1 MRPVR
6 LELHGFT
13 TFREKVEIDFEG
25 ADLFALAGPTGAG
38 KSSIID
44 GMCFALYGSVPRLD
58 RRTVAPVISTGKN
71 EARIRFDFTI
81 GERAYTAVRVVR
93 RTPNGAT
100 TKEARMEVAG
110 ETLAGDADGVTAK
123 AEELLGLGF
132 DQFTKSVVLPQG
144 DFARFLHDKPSA
156 RQELLV
162 KLLELGV
169 YERMRGEANSR
180 RVAAESA
187 IEITERQLEHLA
199 GATPDAVQA
208 AGARVELLVSLRSEV
223 DEVGPQLEELIR
235 RRDEQQAAGAAAT
248 AGAEALEGVRPP
260 TGVAELAAA
269 LAAAE
274 KDVLVANAAAEDAH
288 AAVVAAE
295 QARAVLGDAAAL
307 ERIRAA
313 HEQRITL
320 AARLAKGEPI
330 VAAARETEAAGQ
342 ARVDVTAAALTAAEA
357 ALERARRDHA
367 THAVA
372 ATLVAGQACPVCLQT
387 VATLPAH
394 EAPLALSDA
403 EAARGQAAKEHTA
416 AQAALA
422 PLTAAR
428 VRAEQQLETL
438 TEQLAEVE
446 AALADAPPSDE
457 VTRSLEAITAADAAL
472 VSARQKDGAARAA
485 ARTAAQVADQRRD
498 ERDAAW
504 QRFSDAR
511 DAVAAFAPPS
521 PPRNDLAQ
529 AWETLTSWAQGEA
542 GRKRADAEAARTAS
556 ATAAADLAA
565 LESKL
570 SARCTE
576 CAVVVPAGSRVRD
589 AVGDA
594 VAAAQAEQRRL
605 HTALEQAQR
614 QRLEIKAHRERADVA
629 KALAGHLSS
638 RGFERWLLDEAL
650 DRLAVGASDVL
661 RELSAGQY
669 SLGLDGQRNF
679 LVIDHRSADEQRPAR
694 TLSGGET
701 FLASLSLA
709 LTLAEHLT
717 QLSVGSEPRLESIFL
732 DEGFGTLD
740 PESLDIVAAA
750 IEELGARG
758 RTVGIVTHVRDLAE
772 RMPVRYEVRKAPAG
786 STVERTER

>member
-6 LELHGFT
+6 LELHAFT

-93 RTPNGAT
+93 RTPTGAT
-100 TKEARMEVAG
+100 TKEARLEAGG
-110 ETLAGDADGVTAK
+110 ETLAGDADAVTAK

-162 KLLELGV
+162 KLLELGI

-180 RVAAESA
+180 KVAAESA
-187 IEITERQLEHLA
+187 IEITEGHLERLA
-199 GATPDAVQA
+199 DATPEAVQA

-223 DEVGPQLEELIR
+223 DEVAPHLEDLAR
-235 RRDEQQAAGAAAT
+235 RRDEQQAAAAAAT
-248 AGAEALEGVRPP
+248 DAAASLDAVRTPA
-260 TGVAELAAA
+260 GVAELAEA
-269 LAAAE
+269 LAAAQKE
-274 KDVLVANAAAEDAH
+274 VVAATAAAEDAH
-288 AAVVAAE
+288 AAVAE
-295 QARAVLGDAAAL
+295 AEKARAALGDAGAL
-307 ERIRAA
+307 ERVRAA
-313 HEQRITL
+313 HEQRTSLL
-320 AARLAKGEPI
+320 ARRANGEPI
-330 VAAARETEAAGQ
+330 VAAAQQAEAEGRATLER
-342 ARVDVTAAALTAAEA
+342 AAAALASADQ
-357 ALERARRDHA
+357 ALEAARRDHA
-367 THAVA
+367 AHAVA
-372 ATLVAGQACPVCLQT
+372 ATLVAGEDCPVCLQT
-387 VATLPAH
+387 VATLPRH
-394 EAPLALSDA
+394 DAPVALSDA
-403 EAARGQAAKEHTA
+403 ERSRATAAKEHAA

-422 PLTAAR
+422 PLTTAR
-428 VRAEQQLETL
+428 AKAEQTLEDVTNELAHIDATL
-438 TEQLAEVE
+438 KAAPSADEVAQRLAAITAAE
-446 AALADAPPSDE
+446 AALA
-457 VTRSLEAITAADAAL
+457 AA
-472 VSARQKDGAARAA
+472 RERDGAARAA
-485 ARTAAQVADQRRD
+485 AGAARRAAD
-498 ERDAAW
+498 ERRAERDTAW
-504 QRFSDAR
+504 DRFNTAR
-511 DAVAAFAPPS
+511 DAVAALGPPVIQ
-521 PPRNDLAQ
+521 RDDLAA
-529 AWETLTSWAQGEA
+529 AWLALTTWTTAEA
-542 GRKRADAEAARTAS
+542 GRRREAAEAARTAS
-556 ATAAADLAA
+556 ATAAADLQS

-570 SARCTE
+570 AARCTE
-576 CAVVVPAGSRVRD
+576 CAVVVPAGGRVRD

-605 HTALEQAQR
+605 QAGLEQAQR
-614 QRLEIKAHRERADVA
+614 HRLEIAAHRERADVA

-669 SLGLDGQRNF
+669 SLALDGQRNF
-679 LVIDHRSADEQRPAR
+679 IVIDHRSADEQRPAR

-709 LTLAEHLT
+709 LTLAEHLS
-717 QLSVGSEPRLESIFL
+717 QLAVGSEPRLESIFL

-740 PESLDIVAAA
+740 PESLDTVAAA

-772 RMPVRYEVRKAPAG
+772 RMPVRYDVRKGPGG
-786 STVERTER
+786 STVERIER